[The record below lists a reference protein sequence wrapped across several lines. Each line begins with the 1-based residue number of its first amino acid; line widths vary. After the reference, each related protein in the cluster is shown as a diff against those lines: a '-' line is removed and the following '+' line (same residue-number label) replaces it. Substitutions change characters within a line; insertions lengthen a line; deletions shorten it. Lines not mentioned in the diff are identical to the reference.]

1 MSRMQCMVFG
11 ILVSAII
18 IACSANPYVE
28 SGSIA
33 IENKNIKGAIA
44 FSSSDRE
51 KIIYYFKSKKES
63 NTLPPGLA
71 KKQELPPGLQKQIVK
86 YGELPPGL
94 EGSGLPVSLE
104 RTLGRLA
111 EGYVRIKI
119 AGDVILMNEKTRVV
133 FDVVWNVD

>member
-51 KIIYYFKSKKES
+51 KIIYYFKKGGDRKVSS
-63 NTLPPGLA
+63 FRVLC
-71 KKQELPPGLQKQIVK
+71 
-86 YGELPPGL
+86 L
-94 EGSGLPVSLE
+94 E
-104 RTLGRLA
+104 
-111 EGYVRIKI
+111 
-119 AGDVILMNEKTRVV
+119 
-133 FDVVWNVD
+133 